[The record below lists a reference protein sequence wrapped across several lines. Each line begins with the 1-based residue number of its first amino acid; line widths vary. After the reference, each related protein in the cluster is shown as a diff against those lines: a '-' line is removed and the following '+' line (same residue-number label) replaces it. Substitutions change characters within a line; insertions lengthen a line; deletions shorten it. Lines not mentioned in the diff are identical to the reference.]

1 MRGNEL
7 KAFSD
12 AGGLRFGHGYRVNSY
27 CRIKVPG
34 LNVTFDCCIRAR
46 TDVPEFQLLCYQ
58 WDSAPPNESVH
69 LVHLRDGMPGRA
81 LDERYNARPLRRY
94 GADQLHDALADWIA
108 LAEFAASTQGHE

>member
-1 MRGNEL
+1 MAYVWNLKRVHANCTDLERSVRGNEL

-12 AGGLRFGHGYRVNSY
+12 AGGLRFWHGYRVNSY

-58 WDSAPPNESVH
+58 WDLAPPNESVH
-69 LVHLRDGMPGRA
+69 LVHLRDGCPVV
-81 LDERYNARPLRRY
+81 
-94 GADQLHDALADWIA
+94 H
-108 LAEFAASTQGHE
+108 